1 VLDFF
6 WIGINLLVG
15 LPIALAVWV
24 FGRET
29 LRSGVALAFGFR
41 VFAIR
46 FGVGRILCE
55 ETLGPVDLSL
65 RSWPLAG
72 DTLARSG
79 VPQRHRVAR
88 AVCATAPLA
97 MQFVWLAFRASH
109 APLLE
114 SALGEGPALLPVLDL
129 ANGILLG
136 IHSFLPVEFPSGARS
151 DVRLLIDAA
160 LTRPENDRNARAN
173 YYARFARHHLERG
186 DVAAAEQA
194 LTQGLRQLGREYLL
208 LRCETRLQQTGL
220 DSVVDQ
226 GECADD
232 LLKIIQAAEPN
243 GATEWATSTIRQRF
257 RQSMVSAL
265 PALFLAITALIFQTD
280 RLSVEVEKILR
291 NQSIRIAETQ
301 QPGACTEQFS
311 RWSAWMKQA
320 DRWFPLDLTDQI
332 DRHSALAQLEICR
345 GNVAAAAAHQGEAML
360 FANSTLSLRADAI
373 LAEPERWLEKGLR
386 MTELLRQAAAVENQR
401 RSFRRALGTLG
412 KAERRLRTLEGQ
424 VSVWPDAGLRTQA
437 GAFIEAERH
446 AVVAL
451 REQVLASLATR

>member
-1 VLDFF
+1 MLDFF

-114 SALGEGPALLPVLDL
+114 SALGEGPALLPLLDL

-265 PALFLAITALIFQTD
+265 PALFLAITALIFQAD

-301 QPGACTEQFS
+301 EPGACTEQIS
-311 RWSAWMKQA
+311 RWSAWMERA

-360 FANSTLSLRADAI
+360 SANSTLSLRADAI

-437 GAFIEAERH
+437 GAFIEAERQ